1 MLQTG
6 TQAIADAAT
15 TAVVT
20 FATVFTSTP
29 TVIIPVVVNTSG
41 DGGILTPAMTVT
53 VKTTTGFTVLFSEA
67 IDSENYQLM
76 WLAGDAAGAV
86 ELMGGKKLTSY
97 QNIDSLLNHQFKIP
111 CLDLEG
117 QPGMKLISEETFWSA
132 VLQRAAQI
140 PASPLAGLTGNLT
153 VTADANWLYIETSD
167 RWARIPLDASAS
179 WSTQP
184 FYVPFRE
191 AEVALDD
198 NTGDQVVTL
207 TFATPFPTGELPKV
221 MVTLLDTTSTEV
233 APMAF
238 QVTDITLEGFSITL
252 AAPLQ
257 SDNVAVY
264 YMARQLNSF
273 YELSADLVEED
284 ETTSQ
289 PTHLFAQLGGLVKRL
304 TWAGFR
310 ALMDALYLNQNTT
323 GSAATLSATLPVAK
337 GGTGITTLGSAL
349 QVLRTNAGATAVE
362 WATPSGGSAS
372 AINTWAWVETSANGG
387 SDSTGTVGD
396 ISKPFATMQAAYD
409 AGGVCQFIGPGTFA
423 GITKTT
429 ANIALRFM
437 GSGAT
442 AISLVRVINP
452 AGNSITLQD
461 LGVHSAVVIS
471 VEIYGA
477 GGADDNAGSNG
488 GAVTLHNIYGVS
500 VQSTGGAA
508 GFTTEF
514 GSPQIGGNGG
524 SVTTNGNCV
533 LANLYTYGGTGGIP
547 YDDGFSM
554 VSGNVGGDGGSVT
567 VYGSLTATDIT
578 IYGASGG
585 SGLYGGTNG
594 YAGNGAPINADILK
608 ATTVTGFGDGTAGS
622 GTNLTVKHSAFIG
635 TFDGTASTPGT
646 ISGQGVRIDTLTG
659 GTPSDL
665 VMSNVGGTA
674 YP

>member
-76 WLAGDAAGAV
+76 WLAGDAAGAI

-273 YELSADLVEED
+273 YELSADLVDED

-310 ALMDALYLNQNTT
+310 ALLDPVYAKLASPALTGTPTT
-323 GSAATLSATLPVAK
+323 PTASAGTGTTQIASTAFVQAAVAAKMPLRQTITAPVVFVSAAESAEQTAADWPGISVVTGDTLTFKLFA
-337 GGTGITTLGSAL
+337 
-349 QVLRTNAGATAVE
+349 R
-362 WATPSGGSAS
+362 
-372 AINTWAWVETSANGG
+372 
-387 SDSTGTVGD
+387 
-396 ISKPFATMQAAYD
+396 ISF
-409 AGGVCQFIGPGTFA
+409 
-423 GITKTT
+423 
-429 ANIALRFM
+429 
-437 GSGAT
+437 GSGASGVN
-442 AISLVRVINP
+442 AGILFPPALGGVECQISGTDFRMYVFSESMSVGTQWGSLGNANP
-452 AGNSITLQD
+452 LWPNPGMATGVTTVYEGKATFSSGGTFKPFLFADNTLDPGDTITL
-461 LGVHSAVVIS
+461 
-471 VEIYGA
+471 EK
-477 GGADDNAGSNG
+477 GS
-488 GAVTLHNIYGVS
+488 Y
-500 VQSTGGAA
+500 
-508 GFTTEF
+508 FEF
-514 GSPQIGGNGG
+514 EK
-524 SVTTNGNCV
+524 T
-533 LANLYTYGGTGGIP
+533 
-547 YDDGFSM
+547 
-554 VSGNVGGDGGSVT
+554 
-567 VYGSLTATDIT
+567 
-578 IYGASGG
+578 
-585 SGLYGGTNG
+585 
-594 YAGNGAPINADILK
+594 
-608 ATTVTGFGDGTAGS
+608 
-622 GTNLTVKHSAFIG
+622 
-635 TFDGTASTPGT
+635 
-646 ISGQGVRIDTLTG
+646 
-659 GTPSDL
+659 
-665 VMSNVGGTA
+665 
-674 YP
+674 